1 MSSEQLRACE
11 GISVE
16 RAKVGDVPE
25 DIGKGVAELVEL
37 TGIELVRG
45 RTDGRATQLRVE
57 TAEEGEATRPE
68 IPAMG

>member
-1 MSSEQLRACE
+1 M
-11 GISVE
+11 E

-45 RTDGRATQLRVE
+45 RTDGRATQLITLVE
-57 TAEEGEATRPE
+57 TEEEGEAIRPE